1 MASNILGVGQ
11 SALNA
16 AQTGLVTTGHNI
28 ANVNTPG
35 YSRQIVVQSAA
46 PGQNIGVGY
55 VGKGTEVT
63 TIRRVYNEFL
73 SNQVMSSQTSK
84 SAVDSYYA
92 QIRQIDNMLAD
103 PTSGVSAAMQDF
115 FEGVQDLASNPSSSA
130 SRQAMLSSAESLA
143 ARFQSVGGRLDELR
157 QGVNT
162 QITTSINTING
173 YAQQLANLND
183 AIEKAQGT
191 AGEAQPSNDLL
202 DQRDQVLSD
211 LSKEI
216 KVSVVKQ
223 GNSYNVFIGNG
234 QALTVGTQVFKLAP
248 MVSAEDP
255 TRLQVGY
262 VSKGT
267 VTEVSEASLAGGRL
281 GGLLDFRTNS
291 LDPAQNEL
299 GRVASGLAQSFNAQH
314 MLGQDR
320 NGDIGTAF
328 FTIGAPL
335 ISGKSGNSAAKIAG
349 TITDASQ
356 LTTGNYRLQRLA
368 DTAGPPVA
376 QQYVVT
382 PLSGGTPTTFTSL
395 PLTIDGVTIA
405 LEPLSAPLAVGDEFL
420 VQPTISGASGFGVAI
435 SDIAKIAAAA
445 PIRTAA
451 GTANTG
457 TGKISAGSVD
467 TPAPTNADLRQ
478 PVTITFTSAT
488 DFNVTGTGV
497 GLPTTGTYNEGDDI
511 SFNGWTVQIT
521 GSPSSGDAFTVGP
534 NTGGVGDNRNALL
547 LGGLQ
552 TANTL
557 GNGTMTYQNAYTYMV
572 SQVGNK
578 TRELEVSSKAEEK
591 MLEAAVTAQQAESG
605 VNLDEEAANLMRYQQ
620 AYQAAA
626 KVMQT
631 AGQLFDLLLTLGN

>member
-35 YSRQIVVQSAA
+35 YSRQVVVQSAA

-103 PTSGVSAAMQDF
+103 PTSGVSAALQDF

-143 ARFQSVGGRLDELR
+143 ARFQSVGTRLDELR

-162 QITTSINTING
+162 QITTSINAING

-281 GGLLDFRTNS
+281 GGLLDFRTNT
-291 LDPAQNEL
+291 LDSAQNEL

-335 ISGKSGNSAAKIAG
+335 ISGKSGNSTAKIAG

-356 LTTGNYRLQRLA
+356 LTAGNFRLQRLA

-420 VQPTISGASGFGVAI
+420 VQPTITGASGFGVAI

-457 TGKISAGSVD
+457 TGKISAGSVGASY
-467 TPAPTNADLRQ
+467 PAAPLGSSITLSYDQATNQINAVPATAGFPQ
-478 PVTITFTSAT
+478 AYASGAAINFGGISFTITGAL
-488 DFNVTGTGV
+488 NTGDT
-497 GLPTTGTYNEGDDI
+497 
-511 SFNGWTVQIT
+511 
-521 GSPSSGDAFTVGP
+521 FTVGP